1 MTTCTYSTVK
11 GQGTSHLHCPV
22 PAEWTAELDRGGLF
36 YGNQTFPHSGK
47 REVLLPLCMVERFG
61 VYAVMQVM
69 GDGGRFVF
77 SLQYYCTFTRENADG
92 LFLLLLLW

>member
-1 MTTCTYSTVK
+1 
-11 GQGTSHLHCPV
+11 
-22 PAEWTAELDRGGLF
+22 
-36 YGNQTFPHSGK
+36 
-47 REVLLPLCMVERFG
+47 MVEPFG

-69 GDGGRFVF
+69 GDDGRFVF

>member
-1 MTTCTYSTVK
+1 MDGRTGS
-11 GQGTSHLHCPV
+11 
-22 PAEWTAELDRGGLF
+22 GGLF
-36 YGNQTFPHSGK
+36 YGYQTFPHSGK
-47 REVLLPLCMVERFG
+47 REVFLPLCMVEPFG

-69 GDGGRFVF
+69 GDDGRFVF